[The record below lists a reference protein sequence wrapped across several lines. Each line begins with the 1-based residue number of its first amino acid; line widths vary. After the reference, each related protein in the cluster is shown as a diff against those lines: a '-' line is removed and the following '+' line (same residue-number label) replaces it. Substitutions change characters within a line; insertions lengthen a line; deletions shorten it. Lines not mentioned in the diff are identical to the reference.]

1 MRQMRSIICRRTEV
15 ENQALEKENEKK
27 KKSSF
32 WGKFLG
38 IVLLTVLVAAG
49 LFLLWVWISYRMRFS
64 AEVIRVGIMAL
75 YIIPC
80 LLGGRLIRRCRASGA
95 VFWGI
100 ALGAC
105 YFGVILAI
113 SLGMRGGKLD
123 MNSVGIAIPLMCV
136 LSSVTGTIRL
146 KNAKR

>member
-1 MRQMRSIICRRTEV
+1 
-15 ENQALEKENEKK
+15 
-27 KKSSF
+27 
-32 WGKFLG
+32 
-38 IVLLTVLVAAG
+38 
-49 LFLLWVWISYRMRFS
+49 
-64 AEVIRVGIMAL
+64 MAL

-100 ALGAC
+100 GLGAC

-113 SLGMRGGKLD
+113 SLGMSGGKLD

-146 KNAKR
+146 KKRQTLGNQNQFRKKSFAYSRCCAIIAKIDGFSVIQTKERFL